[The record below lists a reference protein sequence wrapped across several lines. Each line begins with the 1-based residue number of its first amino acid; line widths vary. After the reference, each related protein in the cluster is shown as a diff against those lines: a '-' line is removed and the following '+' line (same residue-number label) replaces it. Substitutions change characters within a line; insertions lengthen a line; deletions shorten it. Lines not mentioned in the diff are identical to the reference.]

1 MKYKYVKI
9 AQIKEI
15 ATVAAPLIGAAVEG
29 SAEAAAL
36 SQIKNILSGES
47 GKDMLEEGV
56 SHFKDKAKQEQFQ
69 GAEDFSTYMA
79 EIESLKNA
87 YMSSGFSAKEFDSYF
102 AEVYKLENPRGLLL
116 NPKVSKIDIH
126 KRIELMKQAKD
137 DAAASS
143 LPLRKVFNAYLML
156 YSKTMNLA
164 LAKDVVK
171 RAVKL
176 ENEVS
181 GVGILD
187 SLFNAMSGN
196 VSETSLMMAL
206 LGTPELMREYTEII
220 AQATGHKLAP
230 VELYRRDAEIAKNI
244 LDNQII
250 ENGLTRGLQNAIES
264 INIRQQAAASLKA
277 LNNIYR
283 NTTSFSGFFRNIYYY
298 LWMGD
303 NLAVEGSASVIPSNA
318 GLKPNMLSGG
328 KFSSNNNRVITAAT
342 TVVLNPTQAE
352 SELKQKF
359 ADSLTKTQSVF
370 RGNYQAE
377 AAKLID
383 TVRRLYVARRTNN
396 VAAFNALRPSVTV
409 ILNQRG
415 FKNTHNSEFIELAES
430 YLTLL
435 DANQPITET
444 SVETA
449 DSMAAPETI
458 EQLAPNK
465 EQGEKFKIAL
475 QRYDESKKTYNNIK
489 SSIYGEPGSS
499 MIAGNAKELGQTKLV
514 PYKSPEQVKAK
525 ISSAQDSIKSA
536 RAYNKIV
543 QSVLNAWTTTPA
555 ASFSGRSPEQV
566 EAIKTRLKS
575 VVHIYE
581 LELEKFAADAFELKS
596 EALTV
601 EQTMKQRNE
610 RYMGGGQLAAEL
622 SGLAASSKGT
632 AYGLAGGVA
641 ELNRLMDSQIATQ
654 EEKIQKLQGALSSA
668 GSPEERMA
676 LEGQLKNADI
686 EKELLKNRLFQQTN
700 DALQGKFDP
709 SFYTDAMSSPG
720 ISRSSNSKNKY
731 VLASKFV
738 KESDTEIEDYYNDLY
753 EDSKDSPEYGT
764 ALEHP
769 KETRYILTVDIPK
782 HKHTKS
788 SKYKLN

>member
-9 AQIKEI
+9 AQVPPQI
-15 ATVAAPLIGAAVEG
+15 AAPLIGAAVEG
-29 SAEAAAL
+29 TAEAAAL
-36 SQIKNILSGES
+36 SQIKNILSGET
-47 GKDMLEEGV
+47 GKDMFEEAV

-69 GAEDFSTYMA
+69 GAEDFSTFAA

-102 AEVYKLENPRGLLL
+102 AEYFKLENPRGLLL
-116 NPKVSKIDIH
+116 NPKVSKIDIR

-137 DAAASS
+137 DATASS
-143 LPLRKVFNAYLML
+143 LPLRKVFNAYLTF

-171 RAVKL
+171 KAIKL

-206 LGTPELMREYTEII
+206 LGTPELMSEYAEII

-250 ENGLTRGLQNAIES
+250 VNGLTRGLQNAIES
-264 INIRQQAAASLKA
+264 VNIRQQAAESLKA
-277 LNNIYR
+277 LNNIYG

-303 NLAVEGSASVIPSNA
+303 NLAVEGSASFIPSNMS
-318 GLKPNMLSGG
+318 LKPSIYKLS
-328 KFSSNNNRVITAAT
+328 SANSRVVTSAT
-342 TVVLNPTQAE
+342 TIILNPTQAE

-383 TVRRLYVARRTNN
+383 TIKRLYIARKTGN
-396 VAAFNALRPSVTV
+396 VAAFNALRPSANT
-409 ILNQRG
+409 ILGQRG
-415 FKNTHNSEFIELAES
+415 FKNTHNSAFIELSES

-435 DANQPITET
+435 DANQPITDT

-449 DSMAAPETI
+449 DSMAAPETVQ
-458 EQLAPNK
+458 QLAPNK
-465 EQGEKFKIAL
+465 EQGEKLKIAL
-475 QRYDESKKTYNNIK
+475 QRYEEAKKTYNNIK

-525 ISSAQDSIKSA
+525 IKSAQESINSA

-543 QSVLNAWTTTPA
+543 QSILNGWITTPA
-555 ASFSGRSPEQV
+555 ASFAGRPAEQV

-575 VVHIYE
+575 VVHTYD
-581 LELEKFAADAFELKS
+581 LELEKFKADAFELKS
-596 EALTV
+596 EAITV

-622 SGLAASSKGT
+622 AGLAASSKGT

-654 EEKIQKLQGALSSA
+654 EEKILKLQQALSTA

-720 ISRSSNSKNKY
+720 ISRSSSNKSKF

-738 KESDTEIEDYYNDLY
+738 KEADEEIEDYYNELF
-753 EDSKDSPEYGT
+753 EDTEDSPEYGT

-769 KETRYILTVDIPK
+769 QETRNILTKDIPK
-782 HKHTKS
+782 HKHKKS

>member
-137 DAAASS
+137 DAATSS

-396 VAAFNALRPSVTV
+396 VAAFNALRPSVTL

>member
-9 AQIKEI
+9 AQTPGQI
-15 ATVAAPLIGAAVEG
+15 AVPLIGAAVEG
-29 SAEAAAL
+29 TAEAAAL
-36 SQIKNILSGES
+36 SQIKNILSGET
-47 GKDMLEEGV
+47 GKDMFEEAV

-69 GAEDFSTYMA
+69 GAEDFSTFAA
-79 EIESLKNA
+79 EIESLKNS

-102 AEVYKLENPRGLLL
+102 AEYFKLENPRGLLL
-116 NPKVSKIDIH
+116 NPKVSKIDIR

-137 DAAASS
+137 DATASS
-143 LPLRKVFNAYLML
+143 LPLRKVFNAYLTF

-171 RAVKL
+171 KAIKL

-206 LGTPELMREYTEII
+206 LGTPELMSEYAEII

-250 ENGLTRGLQNAIES
+250 VNGLTRGLQNAIES
-264 INIRQQAAASLKA
+264 VNIRQQAAESLKA
-277 LNNIYR
+277 LNNIYG

-303 NLAVEGSASVIPSNA
+303 NLAVEGSASFIPSNMS
-318 GLKPNMLSGG
+318 LKPSIYKLS
-328 KFSSNNNRVITAAT
+328 SANSRVVTSAT
-342 TVVLNPTQAE
+342 TIILNPTQAE

-383 TVRRLYVARRTNN
+383 TIKRLYIARKTGN
-396 VAAFNALRPSVTV
+396 VAAFNALRPSANT
-409 ILNQRG
+409 ILSQRG
-415 FKNTHNSEFIELAES
+415 FKNTHNSAFIELSES

-435 DANQPITET
+435 DANQPITDT

-458 EQLAPNK
+458 QQLAPNK
-465 EQGEKFKIAL
+465 EQGEKLKIAL
-475 QRYDESKKTYNNIK
+475 QRYEEAKKTYNNIK

-525 ISSAQDSIKSA
+525 IKSAQESINSA

-543 QSVLNAWTTTPA
+543 QSVLNGWITTPA
-555 ASFSGRSPEQV
+555 ASFSGRPAEQV
-566 EAIKTRLKS
+566 EAIKTRLKA
-575 VVHIYE
+575 VVHTYE
-581 LELEKFAADAFELKS
+581 LELEKFKADAFELKS

-622 SGLAASSKGT
+622 AGLAASSKGT

-654 EEKIQKLQGALSSA
+654 EEKILKLQQALPTA

-676 LEGQLKNADI
+676 LEGQLENAII
-686 EKELLKNRLFQQTN
+686 EKEFLKNKLFQQTN

-720 ISRSSNSKNKY
+720 ISRSSSNKSKF

-738 KESDTEIEDYYNDLY
+738 KEADEEIEDYYNELF
-753 EDSKDSPEYGT
+753 EDTEDSPEYGT

-769 KETRYILTVDIPK
+769 QETRNILTKDIPK
-782 HKHTKS
+782 HKHKKS

>member
-1 MKYKYVKI
+1 
-9 AQIKEI
+9 
-15 ATVAAPLIGAAVEG
+15 
-29 SAEAAAL
+29 
-36 SQIKNILSGES
+36 
-47 GKDMLEEGV
+47 
-56 SHFKDKAKQEQFQ
+56 
-69 GAEDFSTYMA
+69 
-79 EIESLKNA
+79 
-87 YMSSGFSAKEFDSYF
+87 
-102 AEVYKLENPRGLLL
+102 
-116 NPKVSKIDIH
+116 
-126 KRIELMKQAKD
+126 
-137 DAAASS
+137 
-143 LPLRKVFNAYLML
+143 
-156 YSKTMNLA
+156 
-164 LAKDVVK
+164 
-171 RAVKL
+171 
-176 ENEVS
+176 
-181 GVGILD
+181 
-187 SLFNAMSGN
+187 
-196 VSETSLMMAL
+196 
-206 LGTPELMREYTEII
+206 
-220 AQATGHKLAP
+220 
-230 VELYRRDAEIAKNI
+230 
-244 LDNQII
+244 
-250 ENGLTRGLQNAIES
+250 
-264 INIRQQAAASLKA
+264 
-277 LNNIYR
+277 
-283 NTTSFSGFFRNIYYY
+283 
-298 LWMGD
+298 
-303 NLAVEGSASVIPSNA
+303 
-318 GLKPNMLSGG
+318 MLSGG

>member
-137 DAAASS
+137 DAATSS